1 MARVSSFR
9 LQRGQAMIEAVI
21 ASALVLVPLFLAIPV
36 LAKYMD
42 IRSYT
47 VQAARYAAW
56 ERTVWFG
63 GDAAASQGL
72 GSGAFSNKWDAIEK
86 SDLAIKN
93 EISKRLLSAK
103 LSNEAFS
110 STNQSGAT
118 DRPLWVDRKGTA
130 LLKPYDGHSTTF
142 DNDDAPGIINDLL
155 TPLLNITAVVSNFTL
170 DTKAQYTSKV
180 GIGVRE
186 VAYNAD
192 TGLGGCKGPSC
203 KGVEFLATSSLINFS
218 EKNVLLANGWN
229 ANGPGSPDENGTN
242 DGIMPGKKK
251 ISVYNQVR
259 GITPTSILKPTS
271 GVFKDI
277 LNVMQTVLSIFLPEI
292 SKLDLGKID
301 VDKVPADRLKP

>member
-1 MARVSSFR
+1 MA
-9 LQRGQAMIEAVI
+9 QRGAREARYVE
-21 ASALVLVPLFLAIPV
+21 ALLG
-36 LAKYMD
+36 
-42 IRSYT
+42 
-47 VQAARYAAW
+47 AARP
-56 ERTVWFG
+56 
-63 GDAAASQGL
+63 ASLSKPTGF
-72 GSGAFSNKWDAIEK
+72 ASN
-86 SDLAIKN
+86 
-93 EISKRLLSAK
+93 
-103 LSNEAFS
+103 
-110 STNQSGAT
+110 
-118 DRPLWVDRKGTA
+118 
-130 LLKPYDGHSTTF
+130 
-142 DNDDAPGIINDLL
+142 
-155 TPLLNITAVVSNFTL
+155 
-170 DTKAQYTSKV
+170 TSKV